1 MGAQTLYNDLTV
13 TGDLTVSGTIFTT
26 FDSTITGSGKT
37 FNNNDSGKT
46 FHVSGTNTLILPTY
60 ASAKTGWTVG
70 IVNVGGSTLTFNVTD
85 GSGNTVNDVTTFNNT
100 VKWSSL
106 YIYKSDISNKFIAI
120 GILY

>member
-37 FNNNDSGKT
+37 FNSNDSGKT